1 MQEGTFSKKE
11 LRPNVLIVE
20 DEESIVTMLKY
31 NLEKEGYRTRSTD
44 DGEEA
49 ILMIE
54 ESKPDLV
61 LLDWMLPSMS
71 GIEICKMIRRNA
83 EYNSIPIIMLSAKG
97 EEADKISGLDCGVDD
112 YLVKPFSPAE
122 LSARIRAVFRRIRPA
137 FSEDTLTFA
146 DVRLDLNSCTAI
158 RGSEQISIGPT
169 EFRILQCMMEHP
181 TRVLS
186 RDQLIRKVWGYD
198 TYVESRTVDVHINR
212 LRKALN
218 CNNSKPDIIKTIR
231 SAGYSLKD
239 PDILDIS

>member
-1 MQEGTFSKKE
+1 MGMQEGTFSKKE

-71 GIEICKMIRRNA
+71 GIEICEMIRRNP
-83 EYNSIPIIMLSAKG
+83 EFNGIPIIMLSAKG
-97 EEADKISGLDCGVDD
+97 EEGDKIKGLDCGVDD

-122 LSARIRAVFRRIRPA
+122 L
-137 FSEDTLTFA
+137 
-146 DVRLDLNSCTAI
+146 
-158 RGSEQISIGPT
+158 
-169 EFRILQCMMEHP
+169 
-181 TRVLS
+181 
-186 RDQLIRKVWGYD
+186 
-198 TYVESRTVDVHINR
+198 
-212 LRKALN
+212 
-218 CNNSKPDIIKTIR
+218 
-231 SAGYSLKD
+231 
-239 PDILDIS
+239 